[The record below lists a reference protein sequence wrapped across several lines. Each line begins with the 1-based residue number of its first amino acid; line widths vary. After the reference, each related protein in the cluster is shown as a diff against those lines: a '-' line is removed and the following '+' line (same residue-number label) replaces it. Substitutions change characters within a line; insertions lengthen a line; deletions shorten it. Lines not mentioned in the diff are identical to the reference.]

1 MNGPGEAHDS
11 PMSSNAK
18 YVVWLEAPT
27 HAVLREAPAT
37 FVIAPFL
44 GEQEVTV
51 APRWRKE
58 LGQPVFDVIQMQTVL
73 DAPSLNEAVLLATA
87 RANRWLA
94 ALAFAARVPVGDGRA
109 IFAYDATPNRDER
122 EFVQY
127 FYDNSWTRPMV
138 AAVESS
144 AVQNVINA
152 WGRYEGKAHWAVS
165 RAFFW
170 YRRAIREPSP
180 ADRFTYLWLGLEALE
195 PTLRTR
201 LKVRSETS
209 RCPSCKRLLEDPS
222 TAGIKAHLAAGTKSD
237 KLYARARK
245 LRVNIVHTV
254 PYDFELHEESRQLT
268 PALEQAL
275 RSAIEAAIECSL
287 PATTGSRPLPDFSFA
302 VRGRILG
309 LTALGGRKRHPHFR
323 LRRVPTRE
331 KPSSLGIP
339 TFDAELVPVGKFKF
353 TVDGWLAPPGSL
365 IAEGGRVV
373 STRVGD
379 P

>member
-11 PMSSNAK
+11 PKSSKAK
-18 YVVWLEAPT
+18 YVVWVEAPT
-27 HAVLREAPAT
+27 HAVVREVPAT

-44 GEQEVTV
+44 GEQQVTV
-51 APRWRKE
+51 VPRWRKE
-58 LGQPVFDVIQMQTVL
+58 LGQLVCEAIQMQTVL
-73 DAPSLNEAVLLATA
+73 DAPSLDKAVSFATA

-94 ALAFAARVPVGDGRA
+94 ALAFAARVPVGDGTA
-109 IFAYDATPNRDER
+109 LFAYDATPNRDER

-127 FYDNSWTRPMV
+127 FYDNSWPRPIV
-138 AAVESS
+138 AAVEGS
-144 AVQNVINA
+144 AIQKVINA
-152 WGRYEGKAHWAVS
+152 WGRHEGKAHWAVS

-195 PTLRTR
+195 PTLRAR

-209 RCPSCKRLLEDPS
+209 RCSSCKRLLEDPS

-237 KLYARARK
+237 ELYARARK

-254 PYDFELHEESRQLT
+254 PYDFELHEEARRLT

-275 RSAIEAAIECSL
+275 RAAIEAAIECSL
-287 PATTGSRPLPDFSFA
+287 PRTGASWPLPDFLCA
-302 VRGRILG
+302 VRARIVG
-309 LTALGGRKRHPHFR
+309 LPDLAGRKRHPHFR
-323 LRRVPTRE
+323 LRRVPSRGG
-331 KPSSLGIP
+331 PSILGIP

-353 TVDGWLAPPGSL
+353 VVDKWMMPRGTLMAQG
-365 IAEGGRVV
+365 ERVV
-373 STRVGD
+373 SEHVAD
-379 P
+379 